1 MLLGMGASQ
10 YSRDVIGVP
19 DGTLRQRYL
28 SAIADGHPDLVHV
41 NGTEYSY
48 GTLIADNYIDVP
60 AVVSLQGLL
69 GPLARFDAG
78 GIALGSRV
86 RNSFVYDLVHLSSL
100 VRGTTTSPNRVR
112 DVEQRI
118 LRSNAVF
125 VGRTMYDRACVN
137 AENKDATYYHCDEV
151 MRPPFYDVCRDESGV
166 VRNSIVT
173 TGCSH
178 PRKGF
183 HSLLRAIALVK
194 PEFPDIIVRVPGQRP
209 RRSWRAGW
217 YERLLRRLMEGLGL
231 EDNLVFLGSLNA
243 GAMAAELARAHI
255 CAVPSFAD
263 NSPNALAE
271 AMLVGVPTVASYVG
285 GIPSMVRDQET
296 ALCFPVGDHILLAE
310 CIRRLLHDDKLA
322 RRLGDSAL
330 ALAKVRHD
338 PKRVGDAMLGIYRRA
353 LGGRG

>member
-1 MLLGMGASQ
+1 
-10 YSRDVIGVP
+10 
-19 DGTLRQRYL
+19 
-28 SAIADGHPDLVHV
+28 
-41 NGTEYSY
+41 
-48 GTLIADNYIDVP
+48 
-60 AVVSLQGLL
+60 
-69 GPLARFDAG
+69 
-78 GIALGSRV
+78 
-86 RNSFVYDLVHLSSL
+86 
-100 VRGTTTSPNRVR
+100 
-112 DVEQRI
+112 
-118 LRSNAVF
+118 
-125 VGRTMYDRACVN
+125 
-137 AENKDATYYHCDEV
+137 
-151 MRPPFYDVCRDESGV
+151 
-166 VRNSIVT
+166 
-173 TGCSH
+173 
-178 PRKGF
+178 
-183 HSLLRAIALVK
+183 
-194 PEFPDIIVRVPGQRP
+194 
-209 RRSWRAGW
+209 
-217 YERLLRRLMEGLGL
+217 MEGLGL